1 MRIGILEDYPA
12 LCRILQLSLKMA
24 GHTVY
29 TSQTIED
36 FLPLVTAPASMD
48 LIIVDFLLMAELSGA
63 EVIRYVRTV
72 SPDMPAILIS
82 AAPLTTLQAA
92 TIGLPRL
99 KILQK
104 PFETRTLL
112 TIIQTISRA

>member
-1 MRIGILEDYPA
+1 MSRKCKDQYENRYSRRLSRIMSHFATVPEDG
-12 LCRILQLSLKMA
+12 RN
-24 GHTVY
+24 
-29 TSQTIED
+29 